1 MGLLLKEFYKMSIE
15 DAIKRL
21 DLSNIKVNNDADN
34 VVSIELK
41 YENKEITQ
49 ATKKEGTSLKW

>member
-1 MGLLLKEFYKMSIE
+1 MGLSLKEFYKMSIE

-21 DLSNIKVNNDADN
+21 DLSNVKVNNDADN

-49 ATKKEGTSLKW
+49 ATKKEGKSSKW